1 MNGQTSTCH
10 YHKYGYCRDKNE
22 CQRFHSIVICS
33 KTNCDIKNCRDRH
46 PQQCK
51 FFESQEFCKFGDS
64 CMYDHRATDQKKS
77 LKAEFEDL
85 QKRFEE
91 VIKVTSRHEETIR
104 FLQYKLDMMGKQM
117 IGAVREMSEHIEYI
131 EDVTREDEKIEQ
143 MEIEHTKKDNLDD
156 SYDIYSDTQFKEIME
171 RQKGIASRLKNNLN
185 VIQLNLKKKKVEE
198 TVASLA
204 ELSSLVQNDEKQMKQ
219 MLGKDIRYVEYYKDE
234 QEAVSSCDNDSVAT
248 GYSDDD
254 SDDDDYWK
262 PKMDEMFKLFY
273 EMMKN
278 IENLP
283 GNNFKKGAE
292 LEMQKMKEIAEQ
304 MERERDDEICLKFE
318 PYIKK
323 TQVK

>member
-1 MNGQTSTCH
+1 
-10 YHKYGYCRDKNE
+10 
-22 CQRFHSIVICS
+22 
-33 KTNCDIKNCRDRH
+33 
-46 PQQCK
+46 
-51 FFESQEFCKFGDS
+51 
-64 CMYDHRATDQKKS
+64 
-77 LKAEFEDL
+77 
-85 QKRFEE
+85 
-91 VIKVTSRHEETIR
+91 
-104 FLQYKLDMMGKQM
+104 
-117 IGAVREMSEHIEYI
+117 MSEHIVFI

-273 EMMKN
+273 EMMK
-278 IENLP
+278 
-283 GNNFKKGAE
+283 F
-292 LEMQKMKEIAEQ
+292 
-304 MERERDDEICLKFE
+304 
-318 PYIKK
+318 
-323 TQVK
+323 V